1 MSTVKETAR
10 MAGLVSGLDTE
21 SLIKAATANTTNAI
35 NSRKQKLQKL
45 QWKQD
50 AYRDVISKIKEFQDK
65 YLKIDSESSIRAN
78 AVMKSNKAT
87 SSNDK
92 LSVSANSTAVTGD
105 YTITAVKKA
114 TAAKLGG
121 ESVATRGVS
130 LNFFNVEDGE
140 QTVQVTLDGVTKDVT
155 FNKDKDDPDASAQ
168 NFLSALNS
176 SFANI
181 LKKDDAGHSSQFK
194 MEAKNGKWQLSME
207 NMASDKVSHI
217 FTVKYNDAVGLESD
231 AGNTISTQST
241 LGSVDFINSLDG
253 SNYKFSINGVDFS
266 FDKDTKIADMMS
278 EINKSDAGV
287 KITFSGLTQSFNMET
302 LGTGAGQEINLGQ
315 TEGNLLNALFNIDG
329 NALGTAPTIAE
340 LGDKV
345 VDKDAKFTF
354 TASPSGFED
363 GDNIMINGVKLGI
376 SGLGRTQETGKVTFK
391 DDNKEYNGLKFVN
404 EDGDEFIK
412 FVQGDGTKV
421 YTNTAGELQFT
432 VKGGSVYDESG
443 NIVDGKTESEYVEQL
458 GLTKKYAAVTDKDYE
473 KALNDAYAAAFGKD
487 QPGSFS
493 VTVHDDK
500 ASIVFDPEGEA
511 ATASVTGNVTIDGS
525 DDGKTQ
531 NFTVNAYGLDHVI
544 AKGDVG
550 FAVGASGG
558 SFSGDSVVVAHG
570 TGPDGALTIG
580 DLVNLKDKDGNAL
593 FKYDQA
599 TGKLSVTGTNVL
611 QAVPDDG
618 EGNDLSIEATVQ
630 ISDLFGSLKL
640 VGEETKGSMVQSGQ
654 NGTITIN
661 GVTLESSSNVFSI
674 DGTTFG
680 IENVKEFDE
689 NDIAAGKADE
699 ITVNVAKDNSKIKET
714 ITGFM
719 EAYNKLLDDI
729 NAQLSTARPKDSSN
743 KEYYEPLTEEQ
754 KEEMSDDEIEK
765 WEEKAKTGMLYRD
778 TTLTKVFNQLRSAI
792 NGNVGGFTIQALGI
806 DTSDD
811 YTEYG
816 KLRFVENGE
825 NILDSAIE
833 RYGDEL
839 AAFFTDPENGL
850 AARLNKAVNAAVDTN
865 TDRRG
870 YPNGSLVAMAGVKNT
885 RSEKKNQIYSQIE
898 AMQKVIE
905 RLNTRYETQYERL
918 WKQYSSLE
926 TYMMNMSNQ
935 SSSLFNST
943 LYGMN
948 SGSES

>member
-65 YLKIDSESSIRAN
+65 YLKIDAESSIRAN

-217 FTVKYNDAVGLESD
+217 FTVNYNDAVGLESD

-302 LGTGAGQEINLGQ
+302 LGTGAGQEIDLGQ

-329 NALGTAPTIAE
+329 NALGTAPTVAE

-345 VDKDAKFTF
+345 VDNDKTF
-354 TASPSGFED
+354 KITASPSGLAD

-376 SGLGRTQETGKVTFK
+376 SGLGKTQETGSATYK
-391 DDNKEYNGLKFVN
+391 DKEYDNGLKFIN
-404 EDGDEFIK
+404 DNGDVVTKILE
-412 FVQGDGTKV
+412 QGTATKV
-421 YTNTAGELQFT
+421 YLDSNNEVLFK
-432 VKGGSVYDESG
+432 VEGGKVYDKNDALMDDKEENSYLA
-443 NIVDGKTESEYVEQL
+443 EL
-458 GLTKKYAAVTDKDYE
+458 GYSKKYAAVSEDDYE
-473 KALNDAYAAAFGKD
+473 KALNDAYASAFGKD
-487 QPGSFS
+487 YPGSFS
-493 VTVHDDK
+493 VNVYDDK
-500 ASIVFDPEGEA
+500 AEITFDPGDQA
-511 ATASVTGNVTIDGS
+511 ATVAVTGKVSVDGIEE
-525 DDGKTQ
+525 GKAQ
-531 NFTVNAYGLDHVI
+531 NFTVNAYDESHVI

-550 FAVGASGG
+550 FIVNGG
-558 SFSGDSVVVAHG
+558 KTVVAEG
-570 TGPDGALTIG
+570 TGTDGALTIG
-580 DLVNLKDKDGNAL
+580 DLLKLTDDDGKAL
-593 FKYDQA
+593 FKYDTA

-618 EGNDLSIEATVQ
+618 KGGMLNMEATVQ

-640 VGEETKGSMVQSGQ
+640 VGEDTRGSMVQSGQ

-661 GVTLESSSNVFSI
+661 GITLESSSNVFSI

-714 ITGFM
+714 ITNFM
-719 EAYNKLLDDI
+719 EDYNKLLDTI

-825 NILDSAIE
+825 SILDSAIE

-839 AAFFTDPENGL
+839 SAFFTDPENGL
-850 AARLNKAVNAAVDTN
+850 ASRLNNAVNAAIDTN

-870 YPNGSLVAMAGVKNT
+870 YPNGSLVAMAGVKDT

-943 LYGMN
+943 LFGMN
-948 SGSES
+948 NNSEG

>member
-10 MAGLVSGLDTE
+10 MAGLISGLDTE
-21 SLIKAATANTTNAI
+21 SLIKAATANTTSAI

-45 QWKQD
+45 EWKQD
-50 AYRDVISKIKEFQDK
+50 AYRDIISKIKEFQDK
-65 YLKIDSESSIRAN
+65 YLKIDAESSIRAN

-92 LSVSANSTAVTGD
+92 LTVSANSSAVTGD
-105 YTITAVKKA
+105 YTITAIKKA

-121 ESVATRGVS
+121 ESVATRGVT
-130 LNFFNVEDGE
+130 LDFTRGTDGE

-155 FNKDKDDPDASAQ
+155 FTKDKSDPFGSAD

-181 LKKDDAGHSSQFK
+181 FKKDEVGNATKFK
-194 MEAKNGKWQLSME
+194 LEEKGMKWKLSVD
-207 NMASDKVSHI
+207 NMSSDKASHI
-217 FTVKYNDAVGLESD
+217 FTVKYNDALALEND
-231 AGNTISTQST
+231 ASNTISTQSK
-241 LGSVDFINSLDG
+241 LGSVDFINALDG
-253 SNYKFSINGVDFS
+253 GSYKFSINGVDFS
-266 FDKDTKIADMMS
+266 FNKETKIADMMS

-345 VDKDAKFTF
+345 VEKDAKFTF

-391 DDNKEYNGLKFVN
+391 
-404 EDGDEFIK
+404 
-412 FVQGDGTKV
+412 GDGTKV

-432 VKGGSVYDESG
+432 VKGGSVYDKSG

-493 VTVHDDK
+493 VTVNDDK

-544 AKGDVG
+544 AKGAVG
-550 FAVGASGG
+550 FAVGVSGG
-558 SFSGDSVVVAHG
+558 GYSGDSVVVPDCS
-570 TGPDGALTIG
+570 GPDGALTIG

-599 TGKLSVTGTNVL
+599 TGKLSVTGKNVL
-611 QAVPDDG
+611 QAVPHDG

>member
-50 AYRDVISKIKEFQDK
+50 AYRDIISKIKEFQDK

-105 YTITAVKKA
+105 YTITAIKKA

-130 LNFFNVEDGE
+130 LNFFNAEDGE

-194 MEAKNGKWQLSME
+194 MEAKNGKWQLSMD

-231 AGNTISTQST
+231 AGNTISTQSI

-266 FDKDTKIADMMS
+266 FDKDTKIADMMT

-329 NALGTAPTIAE
+329 NALGTAPTVAE
-340 LGDKV
+340 LGNKV
-345 VDKDAKFTF
+345 VDNDKIFKI
-354 TASPSGFED
+354 TASPTGLAE

-376 SGLGRTQETGKVTFK
+376 SGLGRTQDKGTVTYE
-391 DDNKEYNGLKFVN
+391 DKEYDGLKFVN

-421 YTNTAGELQFT
+421 YTNMAGELQFT
-432 VKGGSVYDESG
+432 VKGGSVYDNAG
-443 NIVDGKTESEYVEQL
+443 NLVDGKTESEYVEES
-458 GLTKKYAAVTDKDYE
+458 GLTKKYAAVTKEDYE
-473 KALNDAYAAAFGKD
+473 KALSDAYASAFGKD
-487 QPGSFS
+487 YAGSFS
-493 VTVHDDK
+493 VDVFNDK
-500 ASIVFDPEGEA
+500 AVITFDPGDQA
-511 ATASVTGNVTIDGS
+511 ATVAATGNVEIDGAT
-525 DDGKTQ
+525 DGKAQ
-531 NFTVNAYGLDHVI
+531 NFSVNAYGLDHVI

-550 FAVGASGG
+550 FIVNGG
-558 SFSGDSVVVAHG
+558 KTVVAEG
-570 TGPDGALTIG
+570 TGTDGALTIG
-580 DLVNLKDKDGNAL
+580 DLVNLKDDEGNAL
-593 FKYDQA
+593 FKYDTT

-618 EGNDLSIEATVQ
+618 EGNMLNMEATVQ

-640 VGEETKGSMVQSGQ
+640 VGEDTKGSMVQSGQ

-714 ITGFM
+714 ITNFM
-719 EAYNKLLDDI
+719 EDYNKLLDTI
-729 NAQLSTARPKDSSN
+729 NAQLTTARPKDGN
-743 KEYYEPLTEEQ
+743 DYYEPLTEEQ

-778 TTLTKVFNQLRSAI
+778 TTLTKVFNKLRSAI

-825 NILDSAIE
+825 SILDSAIE

-839 AAFFTDPENGL
+839 SAFFTDPENGL
-850 AARLNKAVNAAVDTN
+850 ASRLNNAVNSAIDTN

-870 YPNGSLVAMAGVKNT
+870 YPNGSLVAMAGVKDT

>member
-10 MAGLVSGLDTE
+10 MAGLISGLDTE

-45 QWKQD
+45 EWKQE
-50 AYRDVISKIKEFQDK
+50 AYRDIISKIQEFQDK
-65 YLKIDSESSIRAN
+65 YLKIDSASSIRAN

-87 SSNDK
+87 SSNEK
-92 LSVSANSTAVTGD
+92 LSVSANSNAVTGD
-105 YTITAVKKA
+105 YTITAIKKA

-121 ESVATRGVS
+121 DSVASRGVS
-130 LNFFNVEDGE
+130 LNFTNGEDGE

-155 FNKDKDDPDASAQ
+155 FMKDKSDPGASAQ
-168 NFLSALNS
+168 NFLDALNS

-181 LKKDDAGHSSQFK
+181 LKKDDAGHATKFK
-194 MEAKNGKWQLSME
+194 MEQSGVNWKLSVD

-217 FTVKYNDAVGLESD
+217 FTVKYHDAVGLKND
-231 AGNTISTQST
+231 ATNTISTQST
-241 LGSVDFINSLDG
+241 LGGVDFINSLEGG
-253 SNYKFSINGVDFS
+253 SYKFSINGVDFS
-266 FDKDTKIADMMS
+266 FNKDTKIADMMS

-287 KITFSGLTQSFNMET
+287 KITFSGLTQSFNLET
-302 LGTGAGQEINLGQ
+302 QGTGAGQEIKLEQ
-315 TEGNLLNALFNIDG
+315 KEGNLLNALFNIDG
-329 NALGTAPTIAE
+329 NALGTAPTFAE
-340 LGDKV
+340 LGEKV
-345 VDKDAKFTF
+345 VDSTAKFTF
-354 TASPSGFED
+354 ETSPSGLAD
-363 GDNIMINGVKLGI
+363 GDNIYINGTKLGI
-376 SGLGRTQETGKVTFK
+376 SGLGKTQEKGTVTYEG
-391 DDNKEYNGLKFVN
+391 KEYNNGLKFTDDLGN
-404 EDGDEFIK
+404 EFIK
-412 FVQGDGTKV
+412 FVQSDGTKV
-421 YTNTAGELQFT
+421 YTDMSGNLKFT
-432 VKGGSVYDESG
+432 VQGGKVYDETNSL
-443 NIVDGKTESEYVEQL
+443 VDDKTESEYIEDA
-458 GLTKKYAAVTDKDYE
+458 GWTKKYAPVSEEDYT
-473 KALNDAYAAAFGKD
+473 KALNEAYAAAFGKD
-487 QPGSFS
+487 YPGQFS
-493 VTVHDDK
+493 VTIHDDK

-511 ATASVTGNVTIDGS
+511 ASASVTGNVTIAGS
-525 DDGKTQ
+525 DDGKAQ
-531 NFTVNAYGLDHVI
+531 NFSVNAYGLDHVI

-550 FAVGASGG
+550 FAVGAGGG
-558 SFSGDSVVVAHG
+558 SFSGSSVVVAHG

-580 DLVNLKDKDGNAL
+580 DLVNLKDKNGNAL
-593 FKYDQA
+593 FEYDQT
-599 TGKLSVTGTNVL
+599 TGQLSVTGKNVL
-611 QAVPDDG
+611 QAVPEDG
-618 EGNDLSIEATVQ
+618 EGNMLNMEATVQ

-640 VGEETKGSMVQSGQ
+640 VGKDTAGSMVQSGQ
-654 NGTITIN
+654 NGSITIN

-680 IENVKEFDE
+680 IDDVKEFDE
-689 NDIAAGKADE
+689 NDIAAGKAEE

-714 ITGFM
+714 IMNFM
-719 EAYNKLLDDI
+719 EDYNKLLDTI
-729 NAQLSTARPKDSSN
+729 YAQLSTARPKDSSN

-778 TTLTKVFNQLRSAI
+778 TTLTKVFNKLRSAI

-816 KLRFVENGE
+816 KLKFMEKGE
-825 NILDSAIE
+825 STLDAAIE
-833 RYGDEL
+833 RYGDEI
-839 AAFFTDPENGL
+839 AAFFTDPDNGL
-850 AARLNKAVNAAVDTN
+850 AAKLNNAVNAAIDTK
-865 TDRRG
+865 TDKRG
-870 YPNGSLVAMAGVKNT
+870 YPNGSLVAMAGVKDT

-918 WKQYSSLE
+918 WKQYSALE

-948 SGSES
+948 SGNSEG

>member
-21 SLIKAATANTTNAI
+21 SLIKAATANTTSAI

-45 QWKQD
+45 EWKQD
-50 AYRDVISKIKEFQDK
+50 AYRDIISKIKEFQDK
-65 YLKIDSESSIRAN
+65 YLKIDAESSIRAN

-92 LSVSANSTAVTGD
+92 LTVSANSSAVTGD
-105 YTITAVKKA
+105 YTITAIKKA

-121 ESVATRGVS
+121 ESVATRGVT
-130 LNFFNVEDGE
+130 LDFTRGTDGE

-155 FNKDKDDPDASAQ
+155 FTKDKSDPFGSAD

-181 LKKDDAGHSSQFK
+181 FKKDEVGNATKFK
-194 MEAKNGKWQLSME
+194 LDEKGMKWKLSVD
-207 NMASDKVSHI
+207 NMSSDKASHI
-217 FTVKYNDAVGLESD
+217 FTVKYNDALALEND
-231 AGNTISTQST
+231 ASNTISTQSK
-241 LGSVDFINSLDG
+241 LGSVDFINALDG
-253 SNYKFSINGVDFS
+253 GSYKFSINGVDFS
-266 FDKDTKIADMMS
+266 FNKETKIADMMS

-404 EDGDEFIK
+404 KDGDEFIK
-412 FVQGDGTKV
+412 FAQGDGTKV

-432 VKGGSVYDESG
+432 VKGGSVYDKSG
-443 NIVDGKTESEYVEQL
+443 NIVDDKTESEYVEQL

-544 AKGDVG
+544 AKGAVG
-550 FAVGASGG
+550 FAVGVSGG
-558 SFSGDSVVVAHG
+558 GYSGDSVVVPDCS
-570 TGPDGALTIG
+570 GPDGALTIG
-580 DLVNLKDKDGNAL
+580 DLVKLTDKEGNAL

-599 TGKLSVTGTNVL
+599 TGKLSVTGKNVL
-611 QAVPDDG
+611 QAVPHDG

-729 NAQLSTARPKDSSN
+729 NAQLSTARPKDGN
-743 KEYYEPLTEEQ
+743 DYYEPLTEEQ